1 MKLKTSL
8 SLMLESLV
16 NGDKER
22 AQTHLSAYMKRKAS
36 GIVNEYDFD
45 FDDDRDY
52 DYDDFDKFNGTDD
65 INEIVKLT
73 VDGVEIKAKIWG
85 TQQIAYHEEP
95 ATFHHP
101 GSSEIYEY
109 GTITLSSLEALV
121 IAGQTVFDGAD
132 IFNDATAYSM
142 TNKVQVYAK
151 ELYDC
156 IMEDVENVGGIPQQV
171 VALVTPEF
179 CAKIVTALAKELKSR
194 EGAA

>member
-1 MKLKTSL
+1 MS
-8 SLMLESLV
+8 
-16 NGDKER
+16 
-22 AQTHLSAYMKRKAS
+22 
-36 GIVNEYDFD
+36 F
-45 FDDDRDY
+45 
-52 DYDDFDKFNGTDD
+52 
-65 INEIVKLT
+65 
-73 VDGVEIKAKIWG
+73 GVENTTTKSCAKKFVRHI
-85 TQQIAYHEEP
+85 IPAYHEEP

-109 GTITLSSLEALV
+109 GTITLSSLEALE
-121 IAGQTVFDGAD
+121 IAGQTIFDGAD
-132 IFNDATAYSM
+132 IFDDATAYSM

-156 IMEDVENVGGIPQQV
+156 IMEEEDIPQQV